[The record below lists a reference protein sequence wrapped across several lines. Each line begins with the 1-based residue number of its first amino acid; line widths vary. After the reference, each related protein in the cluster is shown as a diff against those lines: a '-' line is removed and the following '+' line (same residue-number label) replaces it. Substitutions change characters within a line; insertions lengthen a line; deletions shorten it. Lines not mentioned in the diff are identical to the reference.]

1 MVGELGFGFGHKT
14 TNRSDRRDC
23 ENAFSSS
30 NSGNSGAIVSAS
42 EHGSRTQL
50 HGFIATSW
58 QRPWPTSWRGSPGA
72 PCATK
77 DLRRPPSRGDG
88 DLSQDLIR
96 VRDGENAWNGSMNAS
111 RVWWHEWLLVNLSV
125 NETKDACVFP
135 SRPRPTS
142 RSNRPD
148 TYQRLPL
155 STHNLSC
162 ETQPVHTFVPLA
174 DSCAATWSAIPRIL
188 ARHCP
193 ILFVQSSFAIE

>member
-1 MVGELGFGFGHKT
+1 MHFLHLIRVIRARSCRLRSMAHERSSTASSQQAGNGLGQQVGA
-14 TNRSDRRDC
+14 DRLERP
-23 ENAFSSS
+23 A
-30 NSGNSGAIVSAS
+30 
-42 EHGSRTQL
+42 
-50 HGFIATSW
+50 
-58 QRPWPTSWRGSPGA
+58 QR
-72 PCATK
+72 K

-96 VRDGENAWNGSMNAS
+96 VRDGENAWNGPMNAS

-174 DSCAATWSAIPRIL
+174 DSCAAT
-188 ARHCP
+188 
-193 ILFVQSSFAIE
+193 